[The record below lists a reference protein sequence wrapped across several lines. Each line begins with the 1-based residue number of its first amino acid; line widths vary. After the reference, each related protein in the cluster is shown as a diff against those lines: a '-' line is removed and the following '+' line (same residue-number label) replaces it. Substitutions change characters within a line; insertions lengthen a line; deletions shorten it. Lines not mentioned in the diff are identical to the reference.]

1 MGWTRRV
8 FLTTAGLAGAGLV
21 IGGGMLAM
29 RHRRLLGYRPAL
41 AAGQHAFGP
50 WLKIGADG
58 SVVLMNARAEMGQG
72 TMATAAMIVAEELG
86 ADYHAIRFEHA
97 PPANVY
103 RNVIATVL
111 GLPLQVGE
119 AGLVR
124 DAVEAVALQVG
135 LQITGGSTAARDA
148 WHQLRAVG
156 AGAREVL
163 KAAAAKRWGVAA
175 TECDTADSTVVHAGS
190 GRKLGFGEIAAD
202 AAALEWPERFAYRDP
217 KSWRYLGKSP
227 ARPDVPSKVD
237 GSAQFGIDVRLPGL
251 RYAAIRHAPQY
262 GATVQS
268 VAEKPG
274 FRAKGVDGFVNLGNA
289 VAVVADS
296 YWTSRQSLDQLD
308 VRFAGGS
315 GVTDA
320 QLYERYG
327 KALDET
333 GRAHAFEKSAR
344 LAEAKARAAKKLSAE
359 YRVPFLAHACME
371 PMNATARLADG
382 RLEVWCGNQAP
393 NLVRDLCAKACDLG
407 TDRVEVHTPL
417 LGGGFGRRADMDY
430 AVQAARIAKAFPGK
444 PVQLIWP
451 REEDIAHDVYRPSAL
466 ARYEAGLNAD
476 GSVAFWHARSAHS
489 SPGRDFMLRN
499 IPYMASDRPDHTAIE
514 GAGGLPYALGERQ
527 VEYARVDTPVP
538 VGFWRSVNNTQNG
551 FFVECFVDE
560 LAEAAGKDPFE
571 FRRALLKDAP
581 RHRAVLEAAARM
593 SGWGQAPAGR
603 NRGIALVA
611 SFGSIVAEVVEISG
625 ATAETL
631 RVEHVW
637 VAADC
642 GLALDPK
649 NVGTQL
655 RSGVILGLSAALWGG
670 ISVEAG
676 AARQSNFHDTRMLA
690 LAESPQIDVQ
700 LLAQGSPMGGVGEIG
715 VPPSMPA
722 LANAAYRAT
731 GKRVRALPI
740 LGSG

>member
-103 RNVIATVL
+103 RNVVATVL

-251 RYAAIRHAPQY
+251 RYAAIRHAPEY

-296 YWTSRQSLDQLD
+296 YWTSKQSLDQLD

-327 KALDET
+327 KALDEA

-407 TDRVEVHTPL
+407 ADRVEVHTPL

-690 LAESPQIDVQ
+690 LAESPQIDVE